1 MPPPQRILIAANSA
15 WNLWNYRR
23 ALVQLLRQSGYEIL
37 LTAADDACCAR
48 LEAPFFSLKQAGRAS
63 VLPVEM
69 LRTAAELAR
78 LMREQR
84 PALCLFFTTSMNIM
98 GNWAARRTRTPCISV
113 VEGLGYIG
121 SDPWR
126 WRLIGRPLFRS
137 ALRQAHRVLFLNA
150 DDQRELVKQGVVTT
164 RQSVRVPGPGVDEE
178 HFAPW
183 PSPGNARTVFLYC
196 GRLLSNKGL
205 PLFLQVAR
213 MMHSHGLPAEFRVLG
228 SPDPNNPASL
238 SEQEMMR
245 RHQEGW
251 VQYLGAAD
259 DVRPHLAAADALV
272 LPTYYREGMPRVLLE
287 AMCMEKIVVA
297 TDVPGCREVVAPGQ
311 TGFLIPPRDARALK
325 QALCHVLTLPAQ
337 ERAAIGKAAR
347 QSVVQQFSNRLVLP
361 KYAAVIQD
369 VFEQLNDGDR
379 PSQ

>member
-1 MPPPQRILIAANSA
+1 MPPQRILIAANSA

-23 ALVQLLRQSGYEIL
+23 ALVQMLQGAGYEIV
-37 LTAADDACCAR
+37 LTAADDSYSDR
-48 LEAPFFSLKQAGRAS
+48 LEAPFFPLRQAGRGP
-63 VLPVEM
+63 VLPLEM
-69 LRTAAELAR
+69 LHTAAELAR

-98 GNWAARRTRTPCISV
+98 GSWAARRTRTPCISV
-113 VEGLGYIG
+113 VEGLGYVG

-126 WRLIGRPLFRS
+126 WRLVGRPLFRS

-150 DDQRELVKQGVVTT
+150 DDQRELVEQGVVTT

-178 HFAPW
+178 HFAPR

-238 SEQEMMR
+238 SEQEMIR

-251 VQYLGAAD
+251 VRYLGADD
-259 DVRPHLAAADALV
+259 DVRPHLAAADAVV

-297 TDVPGCREVVAPGQ
+297 TDVPGCREVVVPGQ
-311 TGFLIPPRDARALK
+311 TGFLTPPRDTQALK
-325 QALCHVLTLPAQ
+325 RMLCYVLTLSAQ

-347 QSVVQQFSNRLVLP
+347 QSVARQFSNRVVLP
-361 KYAAVIQD
+361 RYAAVIEE
-369 VFEQLNDGDR
+369 VFEQLNGRDR
-379 PSQ
+379 PTQ

>member
-1 MPPPQRILIAANSA
+1 MPPQRILIAANSA
-15 WNLWNYRR
+15 WNHWNYRR
-23 ALVQLLRQSGYEIL
+23 ALVQMLQEAGYEIV
-37 LTAADDACCAR
+37 LTAADDSYSDR
-48 LEAPFFSLKQAGRAS
+48 LEAPFFPLRQAGRRPA
-63 VLPVEM
+63 LPLEM
-69 LRTAAELAR
+69 LHTAAELAR

-84 PALCLFFTTSMNIM
+84 PALCLFFTTSMNIT

-113 VEGLGYIG
+113 VEGLGYVG

-150 DDQRELVKQGVVTT
+150 DDQRELVEQGVVTT

-178 HFAPW
+178 HFAPRS
-183 PSPGNARTVFLYC
+183 SPGNARTVFLYC

-205 PLFLQVAR
+205 PLFLQVAQ

-251 VQYLGAAD
+251 VRYLGADD
-259 DVRPHLAAADALV
+259 DVRPHLAAADAVV

-297 TDVPGCREVVAPGQ
+297 TDVPGCREVVVPGQ
-311 TGFLIPPRDARALK
+311 TGFLIPPRDTRALE
-325 QALCHVLTLPAQ
+325 QVLCYVLTLSAQ

-347 QSVVQQFSNRLVLP
+347 QSVAQQFSNRVVLP
-361 KYAAVIQD
+361 KYAAVIEE
-369 VFEQLNDGDR
+369 VFEQLNGRDR
-379 PSQ
+379 PTQ